1 MANPYAIS
9 TVNIDQ
15 REAQQEIELE
25 RNIKATRQAVQR
37 IQQRIDEGDAEWA
50 HRRAV
55 FVESIQD
62 YENYIQEEE
71 AKLIQMKRNHS
82 FRRQGFI
89 G

>member
-9 TVNIDQ
+9 TVDIDL

-37 IQQRIDEGDAEWA
+37 IQQKIDEGDAEWA
-50 HRRAV
+50 RRRAV
-55 FVESIQD
+55 FVESIQE
-62 YENYIQEEE
+62 YENYIQEDE
-71 AKLIQMKRNHS
+71 AKLNQMRMNHS
-82 FRRQGFI
+82 FRKQGFM